1 MAQVVAR
8 LDDDLAAAV
17 DELVASG
24 VMASRSEA
32 VRVGLERLVD
42 RHRRDRI
49 GQEIVDAYRRM
60 PQTEEELAWT
70 DEATR
75 RMIADEPW

>member
-8 LDDDLAAAV
+8 LADDLAAVV